1 MFEFLTGQRYTSLYA
16 PGDDPGYELNP
27 YSTPTDWEM
36 ELTDYLGTKISEII
50 NTGTPT
56 DWPRYTVTNP
66 DQLSIRNNE
75 SSIIT
80 SVEDGTVL
88 YRTQYAID
96 HFIEISTNES
106 STVESTT
113 SGTLLLYEKISTI
126 ILVTYLYL

>member
-1 MFEFLTGQRYTSLYA
+1 MFEFLTGQKYTGTFYSSWE
-16 PGDDPGYELNP
+16 YELNP
-27 YSTPTDWEM
+27 YSTPTGWEI
-36 ELTDYLGTKISEII
+36 ELTDYIGTKISEIL

-66 DQLSIRNNE
+66 DQIAIRNDKT
-75 SSIIT
+75 SIIT

-96 HFIEISTNES
+96 HFIEISNVDS

-113 SGTLLLYEKISTI
+113 SGTLLLYETISTL
-126 ILVTYLYL
+126 ILVTYLWL